1 MGILNRSLLFVYTL
15 FFGVLCA
22 GIVALCLHIVPERVV
37 LNEYDYLANQWQ
49 TGAVAGVFLLVSIHL
64 LLCSLSGSRSKEINA
79 KELLVVQGATGQV
92 NVSLAAIRDMAERLS
107 ASVNGVRMAKA
118 KALVERRKDE
128 GDFLKLDI
136 RLEIGQER
144 GIAAISD
151 DVRTQVGRYVT
162 QAAGIDNVELA
173 VSVQGIA
180 SGVAVKKRRI
190 R

>member
-1 MGILNRSLLFVYTL
+1 MCTHCSSGFCVQALWLFACTSFLSVWCSMSTTTWPIN
-15 FFGVLCA
+15 G
-22 GIVALCLHIVPERVV
+22 RR
-37 LNEYDYLANQWQ
+37 
-49 TGAVAGVFLLVSIHL
+49 AVAGVFLLVSIHL

-107 ASVNGVRMAKA
+107 ASVHGVRMAKA

>member
-37 LNEYDYLANQWQ
+37 LNEYYYLANQWQ

-64 LLCSLSGSRSKEINA
+64 LLCSLSGRSKEINA

-107 ASVNGVRMAKA
+107 ASVHGVRMAKA

-128 GDFLKLDI
+128 SDFLKLDI

>member
-79 KELLVVQGATGQV
+79 KELLVVQGV
-92 NVSLAAIRDMAERLS
+92 IWLRDSPPACMGCAW
-107 ASVNGVRMAKA
+107 
-118 KALVERRKDE
+118 RRQRPWWS
-128 GDFLKLDI
+128 GA
-136 RLEIGQER
+136 RTR
-144 GIAAISD
+144 VIS
-151 DVRTQVGRYVT
+151 
-162 QAAGIDNVELA
+162 
-173 VSVQGIA
+173 
-180 SGVAVKKRRI
+180 
-190 R
+190 